1 MFFLFVPVEE
11 EDCFKDGNYDGG
23 PLGLDID
30 VLDYIDDAESC
41 QMACQVIE
49 ECLVWTYDEASQ
61 RCYRQSGPAPMGTC
75 TTCTHGPKFC
85 EGTPMP
91 PNCILCSCDPLGSAN
106 HVCDTKTGDCEC
118 NPDIVGSDC
127 SECGPNMWGFPNCE
141 GTMKFFLFLLKV
153 KYFSKEFFFNYYT
166 NFSSCYQNVCVMKM
180 DLYHSNVTEK
190 LELVLAEKIFWI
202 PNVHNVLLNIITS
215 PIANHVIVILMVLST
230 IIVMLS
236 LEIVSVILIKLW
248 VKIATNVQSTPL
260 DTLIVKVK

>member
-1 MFFLFVPVEE
+1 M
-11 EDCFKDGNYDGG
+11 
-23 PLGLDID
+23 
-30 VLDYIDDAESC
+30 LDYIEDAESC

-153 KYFSKEFFFNYYT
+153 KYFSKEYFSKEYFSKEYFFKEYFSNYA
-166 NFSSCYQNVCVMKM
+166 NFSSCY
-180 DLYHSNVTEK
+180 
-190 LELVLAEKIFWI
+190 
-202 PNVHNVLLNIITS
+202 
-215 PIANHVIVILMVLST
+215 
-230 IIVMLS
+230 
-236 LEIVSVILIKLW
+236 
-248 VKIATNVQSTPL
+248 
-260 DTLIVKVK
+260 